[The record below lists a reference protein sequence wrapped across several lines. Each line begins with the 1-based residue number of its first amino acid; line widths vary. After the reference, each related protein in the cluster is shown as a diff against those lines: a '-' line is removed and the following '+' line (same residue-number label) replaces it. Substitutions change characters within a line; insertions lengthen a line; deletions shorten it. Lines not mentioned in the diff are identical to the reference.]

1 MQVLIWSTFMS
12 IDADE
17 CAHVYV
23 TDYMQNEYCKHNL
36 HIEYVCM
43 YNVYVYL
50 RQCDR
55 KYISTLTTPRGTLEA
70 NAHAL
75 IWDSRLAAHVVQMQ
89 MSDTNQCNRERLQV
103 RHFLRHCL

>member
-1 MQVLIWSTFMS
+1 MQTRVRM
-12 IDADE
+12 
-17 CAHVYV
+17 
-23 TDYMQNEYCKHNL
+23 YMLPIICKTEHCKRNL

-75 IWDSRLAAHVVQMQ
+75 THLG
-89 MSDTNQCNRERLQV
+89 
-103 RHFLRHCL
+103 F

>member
-1 MQVLIWSTFMS
+1 MS
-12 IDADE
+12 IDADS

-70 NAHAL
+70 KCTCTHL
-75 IWDSRLAAHVVQMQ
+75 G
-89 MSDTNQCNRERLQV
+89 
-103 RHFLRHCL
+103 F